1 LRRHGQFRDVWIQC
15 PLGGCFDSDVFFD
28 GVPYHNAWAGTPQD
42 AYEFSAVPSPIRF
55 TSLKFRAAEGEVED
69 QLRNFS
75 RVAFEGDIPA
85 IEDSSVCDMLTG
97 KGCTNPPPG
106 AVFSPIYST
115 TSVSGQCW
123 WQLGGPMISGTTNNF
138 GGSSTTEYSTLL
150 GSIYQTGTSHK
161 PGSVVAFEN
170 YHQIL
175 PQDPCE

>member
-1 LRRHGQFRDVWIQC
+1 M
-15 PLGGCFDSDVFFD
+15 
-28 GVPYHNAWAGTPQD
+28 
-42 AYEFSAVPSPIRF
+42 PSPIRF

-85 IEDSSVCDMLTG
+85 IEDSSVCDVLTG

-106 AVFSPIYST
+106 AVFYPIYST

-150 GSIYQTGTSHK
+150 GSSYQTGTSHK